1 MIDERPRGRL
11 VILASFLVAFM
22 LTAMP
27 LPDWAQIWRPFWVAM
42 VLMYW
47 CMALPNRVGP
57 GTAWFLGL
65 LIDVLQGT
73 LLGMNALGFAL
84 IAYLVQNS
92 YQRLRVYPLTQQS
105 VAVGLFLGIY
115 LLLSLWIRG
124 VSDDPK
130 ISWNYWMP
138 MITSMLLWPWLFIVL
153 RDMRRKF
160 HVS

>member
-1 MIDERPRGRL
+1 MIDEKPKGRI
-11 VILASFLVAFM
+11 VIIASYILAFM

-27 LPDWAQIWRPFWVAM
+27 LPDWALAWRPCWVAM
-42 VLMYW
+42 VLIYW
-47 CMALPNRVGP
+47 CMALPNRVST
-57 GTAWFLGL
+57 GTAWLLGL

-84 IAYLVQNS
+84 IAYFVQTS

-105 VAVGLFLGIY
+105 LVIGFFLAMY
-115 LLLSLWIRG
+115 LLISLWIRG

-130 ISWNYWMP
+130 VTWDYWMP
-138 MITSMLLWPWLFIVL
+138 LVTSMLLWPWLFIVL

-160 HVS
+160 HVT